1 MMVLIWPD
9 FHSAVCDESALT
21 SPEEMTRRFLERFV
35 RLYADFFLPLESAY
49 DFRISVRSI
58 VKPSSVSD
66 LINCQELF
74 T

>member
-9 FHSAVCDESALT
+9 FHSAVCDESAMT
-21 SPEEMTRRFLERFV
+21 SPDEMTRRFLERFV

-58 VKPSSVSD
+58 VRPSSVSVLD
-66 LINCQELF
+66 
-74 T
+74 